1 MSDRQQCV
9 KINNI
14 HSNFMEIISGVPQG
28 SILGPIF
35 FKLSSNDLFFF
46 VEKASIHKFA
56 DDNSLSAW
64 VQNAE
69 NVSDLI
75 AILESESC
83 SEADLGLLQHPRWSG
98 L

>member
-1 MSDRQQCV
+1 
-9 KINNI
+9 
-14 HSNFMEIISGVPQG
+14 MEIISGVPQG
-28 SILGPIF
+28 SILGSNF

-46 VEKASIHKFA
+46 VEKASIRKFA

-83 SEADLGLLQHPRWSG
+83 SEADLGLLQHPRWS
-98 L
+98 LL

>member
-1 MSDRQQCV
+1 MTERQQCI

-28 SILGPIF
+28 SILGRIF

-46 VEKASIHKFA
+46 VETASIHKFA

-64 VQNAE
+64 EQNAG
-69 NVSDLI
+69 NVYDLI
-75 AILESESC
+75 AILKSELC
-83 SEADLGLLQHPRWSG
+83 SEADLGLLQHPRWSA

>member
-1 MSDRQQCV
+1 
-9 KINNI
+9 
-14 HSNFMEIISGVPQG
+14 MEIISGVPQG

-69 NVSDLI
+69 NDLI

-83 SEADLGLLQHPRWSG
+83 SEADLGLLQHPRWSA